1 LQRLRAVCEGSGRNV
16 MKELMRKY
24 R

>member
-1 LQRLRAVCEGSGRNV
+1 LRRLRAVCEGSGQHV
-16 MKELMRKY
+16 MKELMQKY